1 MSRVEFSAFLI
12 HNLNFARLFGPSN
25 ARIFAKKAPVF
36 RPSFYKNEPVWR
48 VGNTEYVNFLEE
60 GPVKKITLELQN
72 FKQLGEEEVTLQGIF
87 AWGILFEPALASS
100 LNLSGCRLESTA
112 FFILS
117 YESQIG
123 IGV

>member
-1 MSRVEFSAFLI
+1 MFQYF
-12 HNLNFARLFGPSN
+12 
-25 ARIFAKKAPVF
+25 
-36 RPSFYKNEPVWR
+36 
-48 VGNTEYVNFLEE
+48 NFLEE
-60 GPVKKITLELQN
+60 GPVKKITLAMQN

-87 AWGILFEPALASS
+87 AWDILFEPALASS